1 MQLKYNFI
9 VKDVLEIQ
17 EREVFSER
25 SEYKEMEAE
34 GHFSGEGTVGFHQ
47 TVQDIREHIGKC
59 VVSLCSSH
67 TSTHAINRL

>member
-1 MQLKYNFI
+1 M
-9 VKDVLEIQ
+9 
-17 EREVFSER
+17 FSER